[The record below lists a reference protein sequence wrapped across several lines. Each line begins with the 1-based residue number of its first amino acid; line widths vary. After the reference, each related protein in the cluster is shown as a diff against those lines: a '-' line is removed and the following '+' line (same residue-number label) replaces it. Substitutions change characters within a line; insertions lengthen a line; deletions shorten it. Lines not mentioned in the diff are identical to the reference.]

1 MKILFYYDDRVDH
14 PSVERDIGYYYL
26 NEDGVLMNYWI
37 WIDVNGGV
45 DGGNSDM
52 VISNEIIKS
61 ITSGDKSGHNR
72 DHEISKEQYERIT
85 TRLLL

>member
-1 MKILFYYDDRVDH
+1 MNILFYYDDHVDH
-14 PSVERDIGYYYL
+14 PSVKRDIGYYYL

-37 WIDVNGGV
+37 WIDINGGV
-45 DGGNSDM
+45 DGGNSDV

-61 ITSGDKSGHNR
+61 ITSGDKSGYHR
-72 DHEISKEQYERIT
+72 DCEISKEQYERIT

>member
-45 DGGNSDM
+45 DGG
-52 VISNEIIKS
+52 
-61 ITSGDKSGHNR
+61 
-72 DHEISKEQYERIT
+72 
-85 TRLLL
+85 